1 MAEEL
6 DVEAMLEAP
15 FRKDDEV
22 NGKSKENGDLRSSR
36 TADRKRRRS
45 TSRNRRS
52 ASRTKRSKSKEKRRV
67 SRDRKRSRTPE
78 KRRRSRDRRRSRS
91 KDKRSRSKDKRS
103 GSKDRRSKSRDR
115 RRRDR
120 RSRSKERKPSPKR
133 RSPSPPVKPQFPK
146 RNRSPLGLRGASPLE
161 ELSPEE
167 RDART
172 VFVMQL
178 SQRIR
183 ARDLE
188 DFFSAV
194 GKVRDVR
201 MIVCNKTRRFKGIAY
216 IEFKDPESVA
226 LALGLSGQKLLGIPI
241 IVQHTQAEKNRM
253 GNAMPNMLPKGMT
266 GPMRLYVGSLHF
278 NITED
283 MLRGIF
289 EPFGKIDS
297 IQLIQ
302 DPETGRSKGYG
313 FITFHNCD
321 DAKKALEQLNGFEL
335 AGRPMKVGNVT
346 ERLDLQQQGPSILD
360 SDELDRSGIDLG
372 ATGRL
377 QLMFK
382 LAEGAGM
389 QVPQAAANAL
399 SMATGQPVVPQVQT
413 HTTPP
418 IATQCFM
425 LSNMFDPATE
435 TNQNWDVE
443 IRDDVIEEC
452 NKHGGVLHVY
462 VDKGSPQGNVY
473 VKCPS
478 IATAVASVNTLHGRW
493 FAGRVITA
501 AYVPL
506 LNYHSL
512 FPDAMTTTQLLLPS
526 NRK

>member
-1 MAEEL
+1 MAEDL

-15 FRKDDEV
+15 FRKDEEV
-22 NGKSKENGDLRSSR
+22 NGKIKENGDSRKHRSSDKKRRSSSR
-36 TADRKRRRS
+36 TRRSQSRSRDRRRS
-45 TSRNRRS
+45 GD
-52 ASRTKRSKSKEKRRV
+52 K
-67 SRDRKRSRTPE
+67 DRKRSRSRDRVRSKDRPARD
-78 KRRRSRDRRRSRS
+78 RRSRSRDRRSRSKDRRSRS
-91 KDKRSRSKDKRS
+91 KDKRSRSR
-103 GSKDRRSKSRDR
+103 DRRDRRGRRSRSRDR
-115 RRRDR
+115 RR
-120 RSRSKERKPSPKR
+120 
-133 RSPSPPVKPQFPK
+133 SPSPVAKPFGR
-146 RNRSPLGLRGASPLE
+146 RNRSPLGLRSNSPVE

-188 DFFSAV
+188 EFFSSV

-201 MIVCNKTRRFKGIAY
+201 LIVCNKTRRFKGIAY
-216 IEFKDPESVA
+216 IEFKDPESVT
-226 LALGLSGQKLLGIPI
+226 LALGLSGQKLLGVPI

-253 GNAMPNMLPKGMT
+253 GNSMPNLMPKNMT

-283 MLRGIF
+283 MLRSIF
-289 EPFGKIDS
+289 EPFGKIDN
-297 IQLIQ
+297 IQLIM

-313 FITFHNCD
+313 FIAFRNCE

-399 SMATGQPVVPQVQT
+399 SIATGQPVVPQVQT
-413 HTTPP
+413 NSTPP

-435 TNQNWDVE
+435 STQTWDVE

-478 IATAVASVNTLHGRW
+478 IATAVASVNSLHGRW

-512 FPDAMTTTQLLLPS
+512 FPDAMNATQLLLPS
-526 NRK
+526 SRK

>member
-1 MAEEL
+1 
-6 DVEAMLEAP
+6 
-15 FRKDDEV
+15 
-22 NGKSKENGDLRSSR
+22 
-36 TADRKRRRS
+36 
-45 TSRNRRS
+45 
-52 ASRTKRSKSKEKRRV
+52 
-67 SRDRKRSRTPE
+67 
-78 KRRRSRDRRRSRS
+78 
-91 KDKRSRSKDKRS
+91 
-103 GSKDRRSKSRDR
+103 
-115 RRRDR
+115 
-120 RSRSKERKPSPKR
+120 
-133 RSPSPPVKPQFPK
+133 
-146 RNRSPLGLRGASPLE
+146 
-161 ELSPEE
+161 
-167 RDART
+167 
-172 VFVMQL
+172 MQL

-201 MIVCNKTRRFKGIAY
+201 LITCNKTRRFKGIAY
-216 IEFKDPESVA
+216 IEFRDPESVA

-253 GNAMPNMLPKGMT
+253 GNSMPNLMPKGMT

-289 EPFGKIDS
+289 EPYGKIDN
-297 IQLIQ
+297 IQLIM

-399 SMATGQPVVPQVQT
+399 SMATGQPVVTQVQT
-413 HTTPP
+413 NSTPP

-425 LSNMFDPATE
+425 LSNMFDPSSENATS
-435 TNQNWDVE
+435 WDTE

-452 NKHGGVLHVY
+452 NKHGGVLHVF

-478 IATAVASVNTLHGRW
+478 IATAVASVNSLHGRW

-506 LNYHSL
+506 MNYHAL
-512 FPDAMTTTQLLLPS
+512 FPDAMTAQQLLLPS
-526 NRK
+526 TRK